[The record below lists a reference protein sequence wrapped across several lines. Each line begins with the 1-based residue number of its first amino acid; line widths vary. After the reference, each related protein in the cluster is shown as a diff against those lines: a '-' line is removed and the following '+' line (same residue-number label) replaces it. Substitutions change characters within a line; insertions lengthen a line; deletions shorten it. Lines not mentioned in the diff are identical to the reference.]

1 MNGETKTTSTTKLEA
16 KTDLPPM
23 ESDVKLKYIPTK
35 EYNPSY
41 DPLPKQY
48 FGKIDG
54 EFVEFDKIDDNYY
67 KFKNQKLINIKT
79 DEFNISKIVDT
90 NLTQLFSD
98 TNLTP
103 NGNLNGTVVYNIEN
117 NNSEKIT
124 LTFKDVIFQVIGSKL
139 SKISF
144 DKTKY
149 VDMNTTDG
157 NVSKTIGVAKTFNN
171 YDLNLTNIISSSS
184 IKNEMD
190 NNNTKHFNQEGIYN
204 YSLTLNIGSQNRK
217 IEGSYKLINTTPPTL
232 SLDDTKFIVAKNSD
246 INLTIGKANK
256 TGAEC
261 KVEGI
266 SLSCKILSDKSVK
279 LQGKT
284 PDSEQISNILITLT
298 DGDYKDSKS
307 LNLEVLKPATNS
319 FLSNWNLKTDGNYTE
334 NKVAISYKGSVGTT
348 IDVNSSVSPLPTG
361 SPENNVSVY
370 IYKSKTDSSN
380 YIKFVFDGAVYKS
393 NDVFKIKNSD
403 GVAIFRV
410 GDITKS
416 DNTIYFKK

>member
-1 MNGETKTTSTTKLEA
+1 MYNKINGE
-16 KTDLPPM
+16 
-23 ESDVKLKYIPTK
+23 
-35 EYNPSY
+35 
-41 DPLPKQY
+41 
-48 FGKIDG
+48 
-54 EFVEFDKIDDNYY
+54 
-67 KFKNQKLINIKT
+67 
-79 DEFNISKIVDT
+79 
-90 NLTQLFSD
+90 
-98 TNLTP
+98 
-103 NGNLNGTVVYNIEN
+103 
-117 NNSEKIT
+117 
-124 LTFKDVIFQVIGSKL
+124 
-139 SKISF
+139 
-144 DKTKY
+144 
-149 VDMNTTDG
+149 
-157 NVSKTIGVAKTFNN
+157 
-171 YDLNLTNIISSSS
+171 
-184 IKNEMD
+184 
-190 NNNTKHFNQEGIYN
+190 
-204 YSLTLNIGSQNRK
+204 
-217 IEGSYKLINTTPPTL
+217 
-232 SLDDTKFIVAKNSD
+232 KFIVAKNSD

-319 FLSNWNLKTDGNYTE
+319 FLSNWDLNSSKDGNYTE